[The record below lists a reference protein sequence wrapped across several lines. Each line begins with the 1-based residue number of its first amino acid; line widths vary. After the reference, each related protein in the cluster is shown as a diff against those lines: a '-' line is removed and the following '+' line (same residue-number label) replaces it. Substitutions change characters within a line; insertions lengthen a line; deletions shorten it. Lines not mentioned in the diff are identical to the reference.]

1 MAPKVDITSPS
12 NLEKLIA
19 AEQALIMK
27 SALDQKG
34 LEIEELKNKLN
45 VGNERIKNLQKLIDS
60 NIEKQRDERCSEL
73 IAEVIKPQSELSG
86 YILF

>member
-73 IAEVIKPQSELSG
+73 IAEVIKPQSEFSG